1 MNLELMAMRWLWL
14 EKMCHYVLE
23 QRSPRL
29 FRGVPDVIGIT
40 KSRFI
45 IEIEIKRS
53 VADFR
58 NDAKKPHIANRGT
71 DRVDM
76 IGSDYT
82 LRNSP
87 KHFYYMMPRR
97 IADKVIDEIPPW
109 AGLMCEQENQLT
121 AMVLKKAPANSHS
134 KRLSL
139 EECIRAVRLMVNHM
153 MTTQLD
159 MEAHKNY
166 WKHND
171 TTTHVDWVRPE
182 NGAWEI

>member
-1 MNLELMAMRWLWL
+1 MAMRWLWL
-14 EKMCHYVLE
+14 DKMCHYVLE

-40 KSRFI
+40 KSRFL

-58 NDAKKPHIANRGT
+58 NDAKKPHIAQRGT
-71 DRVDM
+71 EKFSM
-76 IGSDYT
+76 IGADYT
-82 LRNSP
+82 LKNSP
-87 KHFYYMMPRR
+87 KYFYYMMPRK
-97 IADKVIDEIPPW
+97 IADKVINEIPEW
-109 AGLMCEQENQLT
+109 AGLLVAQENQLT
-121 AMVLKKAPANSHS
+121 ATVLKKAPANSLS

-159 MEAHKNY
+159 MEANKNR
-166 WKHND
+166 WLHND
-171 TTTHVDWVRPE
+171 TSWHSDWVDVE
-182 NGAWEI
+182 KGSYEI